1 MAGKASITESFLKP
15 KKYYFCN
22 VIKSNNLIKCMIKNK
37 IKKIIFSISCSV
49 YGNTNKIKIKENSKY
64 KPLSPY
70 VASKM

>member
-1 MAGKASITESFLKP
+1 
-15 KKYYFCN
+15 
-22 VIKSNNLIKCMIKNK
+22 MIKNK